1 MTAGRSDGLGMRLA
15 GMRTVLLPDDPRFPD
30 ALRVI
35 PRPPKRLYVLGDP
48 EALAEGLAVVGARKA
63 TPYGIGA
70 AKRFAGLAAQRGVAV
85 ISGGARG

>member
-1 MTAGRSDGLGMRLA
+1 MAACKPEGQSLQLA
-15 GMRTVLLPDDPRFPD
+15 GMRTVLLPDDPRFPA
-30 ALRVI
+30 ALRSI

-70 AKRFAGLAAQRGVAV
+70 AKRFARLAA
-85 ISGGARG
+85 